1 VAELPLAEDVPPVRG
16 AVRTGRRDVGWRA
29 DAPSTLVWSEAQDG
43 GDPRAPADVRDR
55 ISLLPAPF
63 EGDPTELAA
72 LALRYGGV
80 HWGEDDLALVHE
92 WWWQT
97 RRRRTWRVA
106 PARPAET
113 PQLLFDRSFEDRYA
127 DPGSPL
133 TRPTPAG
140 TAVLLTAPVGTSLYL
155 AGAGASPEGDL
166 PFLDRLDLGTGQTER
181 LWRCAA
187 PYYEHAVD
195 LLDPQQ
201 GWLLTRREAPAEPPN
216 YYLRRLDPE
225 GPEGPAPPVPL
236 TAFPHPLPE
245 LAGVRGEL
253 LRYVRGDGVPL
264 SGMLYLPPGYR
275 EEEGPLPL
283 LLWAYPFEFKS
294 AGAAGQVRTS
304 PHRFVRPQPGSPL
317 LFLAAG
323 YAVLDGPAMPIVG
336 EGEAE
341 PNDTYVEQLVANARA
356 AVEAAV
362 ARGVADPA
370 RVAVGGHSYGAFM
383 TANLLAHSDLFR
395 AGIARS
401 GAYNRTLTPF
411 GFQAEDRTLWEA
423 PEVYLAM
430 SPYLRADRIK
440 VPLLLIHGA
449 ADNNAGTYPLQSERL
464 FDALKGLG
472 GTARLVLLPH
482 ESHGYRARESVLHTL
497 WESLTWLD
505 RYVKHAEPV
514 EPARP
519 APPRPEASD
528 G

>member
-1 VAELPLAEDVPPVRG
+1 MRVEVWDAAGTPVYLVAELPLAEDVPPVRG
-16 AVRTGRRDVGWRA
+16 AVRTGRRAVGWRA
-29 DAPSTLVWSEAQDG
+29 DAPATLVWAEAQDG
-43 GDPRAPADVRDR
+43 GDPHTPADVRDR
-55 ISLLPAPF
+55 VSLLPAPF
-63 EGDPTELAA
+63 AGEPTELAA
-72 LALRYGGV
+72 LALRFGGV
-80 HWGEDDLALVHE
+80 QWGDDDLALVDE

-97 RRRRTWRVA
+97 RRRRTWRIA
-106 PARPAET
+106 PARPVDG
-113 PQLLFDRSFEDRYA
+113 PRLLFDRSSEDRYA

-133 TRPTPAG
+133 TRRTPAG
-140 TAVLLTAPVGTSLYL
+140 TGVLLTSPDGASLYL

-187 PYYEHAVD
+187 PHYEFAVD
-195 LLDPQQ
+195 LLDP
-201 GWLLTRREAPAEPPN
+201 GSGRLLTRRESATEPPN

-225 GPEGPAPPVPL
+225 GPAEGPADPVPL
-236 TAFPHPLPE
+236 TAFPHPMPT

-253 LRYVRGDGVPL
+253 LRYARPDGVQL

-275 EEEGPLPL
+275 EEHGRLPL
-283 LLWAYPFEFKS
+283 LLWAYPYEFKS
-294 AGAAGQVRTS
+294 AGAAGQVQTS
-304 PHRFVRPQPGSPL
+304 PYRFVRPQPGSPL
-317 LFLAAG
+317 FFLAAG

-336 EGEAE
+336 EGDAE
-341 PNDTYVEQLVANARA
+341 PNDTYVEQLVADARVAVDA
-356 AVEAAV
+356 AA

-423 PEVYLAM
+423 PQVYLAM

-440 VPLLLIHGA
+440 APLLLIHGA
-449 ADNNAGTYPLQSERL
+449 ADNNAGTYPMQSERL

-472 GTARLVLLPH
+472 ATARLVLLPH
-482 ESHGYRARESVLHTL
+482 ESHAYRARESVLHTL
-497 WESLTWLD
+497 WESLTWLE
-505 RYVKHAEPV
+505 RYV
-514 EPARP
+514 RP
-519 APPRPEASD
+519 AT
-528 G
+528 